1 MCRSWHALSCLEN
14 PKPSPC
20 YSVVPDRIQT
30 FGMSQRACQR
40 WKCLHKQH
48 FLSHTQKMISSTLAR
63 TTPKSSKS
71 QHRLQD
77 LLRAAQ
83 TVFTQH
89 GYQRTTM
96 AQIAETAGVSE
107 ATVFTYFAS
116 KRELCI
122 QVITRWYDEISSE
135 LERDVPALPGVHAK
149 LSHVVRAHLVT
160 LLADGSGMCALVL
173 GEGRAAGPAEPELA
187 EVIAACKRRYTTPLM
202 DALAVA
208 QAQGQVRADM
218 PLRLLRE
225 LVYGSMEHVLWDA
238 ITSAK
243 RPDIDTTAAQLT
255 ELIWSALVPREAALA
270 SLAALGRFRDEV
282 HDALHRAS
290 PLPSK
295 PPLQA

>member
-1 MCRSWHALSCLEN
+1 M
-14 PKPSPC
+14 SP
-20 YSVVPDRIQT
+20 
-30 FGMSQRACQR
+30 
-40 WKCLHKQH
+40 
-48 FLSHTQKMISSTLAR
+48 STLAR
-63 TTPKSSKS
+63 TIPKSSKS

-77 LLRAAQ
+77 LLSAAQ
-83 TVFTQH
+83 AVFTQH

-122 QVITRWYDEISSE
+122 QVITRWYDEISGE
-135 LERDVPALPGVHAK
+135 LERDVPRLSGVHAK

-173 GEGRAAGPAEPELA
+173 GEGRAAGSAEPELA
-187 EVIAACKRRYTTPLM
+187 EVIAACKRRYTAPLM
-202 DALAVA
+202 DALAEA
-208 QAQGQVRADM
+208 QAQGQIRQDM

-243 RPDIDTTAAQLT
+243 RPDINTTATQLT

-270 SLAALGRFRDEV
+270 SLAALSRFRDEV

-290 PLPSK
+290 PPPSM
-295 PPLQA
+295 PPLKA